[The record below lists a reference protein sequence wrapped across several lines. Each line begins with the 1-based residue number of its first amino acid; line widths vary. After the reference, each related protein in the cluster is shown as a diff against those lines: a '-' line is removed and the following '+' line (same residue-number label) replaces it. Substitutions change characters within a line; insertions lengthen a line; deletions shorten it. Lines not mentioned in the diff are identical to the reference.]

1 MKFKVQPFFDGKE
14 VMEADMID
22 IDLIEMSIEFI
33 SFYGDRQY
41 NALTQSDLCK
51 VLHKIASGIRERLPI
66 IDISKWI

>member
-14 VMEADMID
+14 VMEADTID

-33 SFYGDRQY
+33 SFDGDKQY
-41 NALTQSDLCK
+41 NALTQSDLYK
-51 VLHKIASGIRERLPI
+51 VLQKIASGLKERLQI